1 MSVVSIIYFLPDASD
16 NPMSERGLWDIIL
29 HTAIERYTYDYSMM
43 DGSEIQVQ
51 LLINRRL
58 L

>member
-29 HTAIERYTYDYSMM
+29 HTAIEIYTYSLTCWT
-43 DGSEIQVQ
+43 I
-51 LLINRRL
+51 R
-58 L
+58 